1 MFGTGPAPG
10 SGPSPQDTDARN
22 AREAKSF
29 QANGLRRR
37 ASLLKPKRPGAS
49 SSSACGVASGTVEAR
64 ARVRRLPCSD
74 ESRFR

>member
-10 SGPSPQDTDARN
+10 SGPSPQDTDARD

-37 ASLLKPKRPGAS
+37 ASLLKPNAL
-49 SSSACGVASGTVEAR
+49 AFLEL
-64 ARVRRLPCSD
+64 RLR
-74 ESRFR
+74 SR